1 MKKREFDI
9 FGILLGVVIG
19 CILGFFLSTR
29 INIEAPDNIDE
40 TGGQVGN
47 IYLLQI
53 DKVDNPDDAKRIMD
67 KISVKKLYSVA
78 VFDNDYY
85 YIYGGIAITN
95 TDLDDLKLKFEDN
108 GFTPLVKKE
117 YILDKPNSVL
127 ENVEANEFWNEC
139 VENLIKNLNNQEII
153 ISDKFK
159 DNPINIEVFSFLL
172 ALNTI
177 KNPDLL
183 NEIRL
188 NTYEV
193 IIETL
198 G

>member
-29 INIEAPDNIDE
+29 INIEAPDNLDE

-53 DKVDNPDDAKRIMD
+53 DKVSTPEDAKTIMD
-67 KISVKKLYSVA
+67 KINAKNLYSVA

-85 YIYGGIAITN
+85 FIYGGIASVSTE
-95 TDLDDLKLKFEDN
+95 LDTLKLKFEDN
-108 GFTPLVKKE
+108 GFTTLVKKE
-117 YILDKPNSVL
+117 YILDKPNAVL
-127 ENVEANEFWNEC
+127 EDAEVNEFWNEC
-139 VENLIKNLNNQEII
+139 IDNLLKNLNNEEIV

-159 DNPINIEVFSFLL
+159 NNPINIEVFSFLL

-177 KNPDLL
+177 KNPVLL

-193 IIETL
+193 IVETL